1 MICFSK
7 LETLFHRI
15 YPALRNFPRS
25 EKFSLSQEIK
35 NTFLHCL
42 RCMSL
47 ANSVKSRRKEYLL
60 ECEGYLLHL
69 TTLIRLSN
77 KEKYI
82 SKGFYE
88 DIDTSLTEIKKMVN
102 SWIKQTMTAKAD
114 KPKVASE
121 NSVVAI

>member
-1 MICFSK
+1 
-7 LETLFHRI
+7 
-15 YPALRNFPRS
+15 
-25 EKFSLSQEIK
+25 
-35 NTFLHCL
+35 
-42 RCMSL
+42 MSL

-69 TTLIRLSN
+69 TTLIRLSH

-82 SKGFYE
+82 SVGFYE

-114 KPKVASE
+114 KPKAASE

>member
-1 MICFSK
+1 
-7 LETLFHRI
+7 
-15 YPALRNFPRS
+15 
-25 EKFSLSQEIK
+25 
-35 NTFLHCL
+35 
-42 RCMSL
+42 MSL

-102 SWIKQTMTAKAD
+102 SWIKQTISAKSD
-114 KPKVASE
+114 KPKVTSE

>member
-1 MICFSK
+1 
-7 LETLFHRI
+7 
-15 YPALRNFPRS
+15 
-25 EKFSLSQEIK
+25 
-35 NTFLHCL
+35 
-42 RCMSL
+42 MSL
-47 ANSVKSRRKEYLL
+47 ANSVKSWRKEYVL

-82 SKGFYE
+82 GVGFYE

-114 KPKVASE
+114 KSKVASE
-121 NSVVAI
+121 NSVVSI

>member
-1 MICFSK
+1 
-7 LETLFHRI
+7 
-15 YPALRNFPRS
+15 
-25 EKFSLSQEIK
+25 
-35 NTFLHCL
+35 
-42 RCMSL
+42 MSL

-82 SKGFYE
+82 SVGFYE

-102 SWIKQTMTAKAD
+102 SWIKQTMTAKSD
-114 KPKVASE
+114 KSKVASE